1 MEATT
6 EKSLLL
12 VPLNKHYIS
21 TLEKKMM
28 AVGEFISYVG
38 KEYPINV
45 IIFRYINLIII
56 YIMIKRSFHYQKYI
70 KRLFYCES
78 CKPKCQ
84 ERMIMHNFMCKYC
97 LSIVEKLWISIF
109 LPKCNI
115 SSLLSYFSFFLRF
128 FPYKHTITDYYATD
142 CYYIVT

>member
-45 IIFRYINLIII
+45 IIFRVLKTFN
-56 YIMIKRSFHYQKYI
+56 
-70 KRLFYCES
+70 
-78 CKPKCQ
+78 
-84 ERMIMHNFMCKYC
+84 
-97 LSIVEKLWISIF
+97 
-109 LPKCNI
+109 
-115 SSLLSYFSFFLRF
+115 LLSDTFSHQILK
-128 FPYKHTITDYYATD
+128 PTITLTEYY
-142 CYYIVT
+142 